1 MRKEFKLEEMMLLY
15 YKSDKENTIDLI
27 KINKELKELDF
38 FFTKKLEEYISNIIN
53 SSENKEKV
61 ELDQNEFL
69 EKINREKEKG
79 AINVGLEVFLG
90 YKYFLENIKNIFDL
104 EEIEEEIYQLINE
117 DLGVFLEKSKILII
131 ETDLNN
137 VGIMEESYL
146 IFFKELKANINK
158 LKKILDIF
166 DVNIKVNLKNF
177 ILSYKGN
184 EKKAIDDDKINNLL
198 DLINGLLKDEDSNIK
213 DTFFILCKI
222 NLLIKDALLH
232 FIEILMKNPKI
243 TYECMKSD
251 KICENLKYLLDED
264 LMHKSKKYLEE
275 NILNGKYEL
284 NKRLSLL
291 NEQIKKD
298 DFNEEDKLIISNYF
312 CNNKEK
318 EEKGINL
325 NYYIDKLKDKN
336 LIEIYPNYFNF
347 LKNLSETT
355 KNEYLS
361 YEKFSE
367 LLSKERKVLDEVKS
381 YIQYKNLKNK
391 KIKKHE
397 FEEDDIYCVKSVK
410 ILDKDKIV
418 MSTSDKIYVYDI
430 HNMKIITIYKANIKG
445 EIIIL
450 KNKNILFCEENGQY
464 FIILN
469 TMNFQEE
476 QKIPLFNSPPF
487 HKGNSLIELSNGDI
501 AYTNESTL
509 NIYKKINNS
518 YFYSKMFIFEK
529 PKIMQMKD
537 DCFIILSNQIIKYSS
552 DDYSFIK
559 ILPNIVGNEH
569 LEKIRDDIYCLY
581 GGETKEKDSNSLLY
595 FIDIEKFEF
604 IYYIY
609 NDYVVKYL
617 CPLFINDYFYFT
629 TEKGSSYN
637 HIIMKLIEYENKFE
651 FIKSDE
657 IEKAKYLH
665 DLPCVIEHS
674 IYLGNNK
681 VIYFDDE
688 EIFLIEFN

>member
-1 MRKEFKLEEMMLLY
+1 M
-15 YKSDKENTIDLI
+15 
-27 KINKELKELDF
+27 
-38 FFTKKLEEYISNIIN
+38 
-53 SSENKEKV
+53 
-61 ELDQNEFL
+61 
-69 EKINREKEKG
+69 
-79 AINVGLEVFLG
+79 GLEVFLG
-90 YKYFLENIKNIFDL
+90 YKFFLENIKNIFDL
-104 EEIEEEIYQLINE
+104 REIEKEIYQLINE

-158 LKKILDIF
+158 LKKILNIF
-166 DVNIKVNLKNF
+166 DVNIKLNLKNF
-177 ILSYKGN
+177 ILSYKGK
-184 EKKAIDDDKINNLL
+184 EKKAIDDHKINNLL
-198 DLINGLLKDEDSNIK
+198 NLINGLLKDEDSNIK

-251 KICENLKYLLDED
+251 KICENLKYLLEED

-275 NILNGKYEL
+275 KILNGKYEL

-291 NEQIKKD
+291 KEQIKND
-298 DFNEEDKLIISNYF
+298 DFTEEDKLIISNYF
-312 CNNKEK
+312 CKNKEK

-430 HNMKIITIYKANIKG
+430 HNMKIITIYKANIEG

-450 KNKNILFCEENGQY
+450 KNKKILFCEENGQY

-501 AYTNESTL
+501 AYTNESIL

-518 YFYSKMFIFEK
+518 YFYSKMFIFEE

-537 DCFIILSNQIIKYSS
+537 DSFIILSNQIIKYSS

-559 ILPNIVGNEH
+559 NI
-569 LEKIRDDIYCLY
+569 
-581 GGETKEKDSNSLLY
+581 TKYS
-595 FIDIEKFEF
+595 
-604 IYYIY
+604 
-609 NDYVVKYL
+609 
-617 CPLFINDYFYFT
+617 
-629 TEKGSSYN
+629 
-637 HIIMKLIEYENKFE
+637 
-651 FIKSDE
+651 
-657 IEKAKYLH
+657 
-665 DLPCVIEHS
+665 
-674 IYLGNNK
+674 
-681 VIYFDDE
+681 
-688 EIFLIEFN
+688 